1 MFSKGALWNSRSS
14 PITSSNPMNSKTRTL
29 IHVIQGK
36 IRNPITKEKEFPN
49 EDAVIDYPIKTI
61 YDLMKKQRLL

>member
-1 MFSKGALWNSRSS
+1 
-14 PITSSNPMNSKTRTL
+14 MNNKTKTL
-29 IHVIQGK
+29 IRDIQNK

-49 EDAVIDYPIKTI
+49 EDAVIDYAIKTI

>member
-1 MFSKGALWNSRSS
+1 
-14 PITSSNPMNSKTRTL
+14 MNNKTRTL
-29 IHVIQGK
+29 IRDIQSK

-49 EDAVIDYPIKTI
+49 EDAVIDYAIKTI

>member
-1 MFSKGALWNSRSS
+1 
-14 PITSSNPMNSKTRTL
+14 MNSKTRTL

-49 EDAVIDYPIKTI
+49 EDAVIDYAIKTI

>member
-1 MFSKGALWNSRSS
+1 
-14 PITSSNPMNSKTRTL
+14 MNNKTRTL
-29 IHVIQGK
+29 IRDIQSK

-49 EDAVIDYPIKTI
+49 EEAVIDYAVRTI